1 MGPLARSVRDAAL
14 VLNAIAGHD
23 PRDPACSRRPAVD
36 FVPEEGC
43 SVRGLR
49 IGFAAEFFE
58 RLNGDVET
66 CIRGAIAR
74 AVTLGAA
81 VKPVAT
87 PDLAALAAVGRIV
100 LMAEASCITEPRPD
114 RRASL
119 GADVLALLDQG
130 SLLPATD
137 YLNAQRLRRG
147 LRRDFRKVW
156 SEVNCLLL
164 PTTPDT
170 APPIGQTTI
179 RIGGRETD
187 ARLEATRFTRAFNAL
202 GFPAL
207 SMPCGLSSSGM
218 PIGLQIVGPAFDEAL
233 VLRVAAALEDD
244 GLGIPPC
251 QI

>member
-1 MGPLARSVRDAAL
+1 
-14 VLNAIAGHD
+14 
-23 PRDPACSRRPAVD
+23 
-36 FVPEEGC
+36 
-43 SVRGLR
+43 
-49 IGFAAEFFE
+49 
-58 RLNGDVET
+58 
-66 CIRGAIAR
+66 
-74 AVTLGAA
+74 
-81 VKPVAT
+81 
-87 PDLAALAAVGRIV
+87 VGRIV